1 VQSAVGRSPGRHQG
15 ARASRSFNLPRISSP
30 DPRPASSSAASL
42 AQLKA
47 CERQLRRSGLPT
59 LIEDYSA
66 TEDIFTRALPFLVF
80 VAVLEVVG
88 AVNLDWSW
96 WQNLAA
102 LVGGAALLM
111 TLFALFNTL
120 RGRPFTALPRSVG
133 VPELTAF
140 VILPA
145 FLPAVFGGQ
154 LGAAAGTVLGNLV
167 LVGLVYL
174 VIGVGLFS
182 IVRWAGARLFAQLA
196 ASLTL
201 LVRAL
206 PLILFFGLLSFFT
219 AEMWQLFSAVPT
231 GRYVAAVVLFFL
243 VGLVFLSVRLPDS
256 VRSIEDGVDDLNEDK
271 LSKVQR
277 LNLSIVVLA
286 SQSLQILLVAV
297 LVWLFF
303 TVAGSLLVDLSVV
316 ESWTAGDAETLFHF
330 GVLGER
336 VTVTAELL
344 RTATGIALFAGLY
357 YTVAMLVDATYRDE
371 FVAEL
376 TDQMR
381 STFSTRTEYL
391 RLRDAERGERPVD
404 SGGAG
409 SSGASDP
416 AG

>member
-1 VQSAVGRSPGRHQG
+1 V
-15 ARASRSFNLPRISSP
+15 
-30 DPRPASSSAASL
+30 
-42 AQLKA
+42 
-47 CERQLRRSGLPT
+47 CERQLRRAGLPT

-80 VAVLEVVG
+80 VAVIETVG
-88 AVNLDWSW
+88 AVNLDWRW
-96 WQNLAA
+96 WQNLGA
-102 LVGGAALLM
+102 LIGGAALLLA
-111 TLFALFNTL
+111 LFAVFNRL
-120 RGRPFTALPRSVG
+120 RGRPFSALPRSVG

-140 VILPA
+140 VVLPA

-182 IVRWAGARLFAQLA
+182 IVRWAGSRLFAQLA

-243 VGLVFLSVRLPDS
+243 VGLLFLAVRLPDS
-256 VRSIEDGVDDLNEDK
+256 VRAIEDGVGDDLSEDK

-277 LNLSIVVLA
+277 INLSLVVLA
-286 SQSLQILLVAV
+286 SQSLQILLVSV

-303 TVAGSLLVDLSVV
+303 AVAGSLLVDLSVV

-344 RTATGIALFAGLY
+344 RTATGIATFAGLY

-381 STFSTRTEYL
+381 STFSVRTEYL
-391 RLRDAERGERPVD
+391 RLRGERD
-404 SGGAG
+404 GGAG
-409 SSGASDP
+409 S
-416 AG
+416 AGSAAA